1 MNVHAADLSKASSGG
16 GLSAADLNDLRR
28 ETWHGGQVGR
38 VEADTLLLANDDLRG
53 SSPEWSEF
61 FVEALYEHVVN
72 GTEPKGS
79 VDTGTAR
86 WLWSRISDRGTVS
99 GREELE
105 LLTRIL
111 QKAETV
117 ADVLRENALGVIEK
131 AITEGTGPTRAG
143 KVIGREI
150 PLGCISDEETLY
162 LRRMAFRT
170 DRNHPRA
177 VGRIEAEALFRIK
190 DATAEGENAADWPYV
205 FVQGVGTYLHQ
216 FGGSEPLTGEQEM
229 ELAKNKTNN
238 ATDKTEN
245 QRKKFVAQASGDV
258 REYLRNATDLDPL
271 DRALLEFLAN

>member
-1 MNVHAADLSKASSGG
+1 MNVHAADLSKPSSGG
-16 GLSAADLNDLRR
+16 GLSAADLNELRR

-72 GTEPKGS
+72 GTAPKGS
-79 VDTGTAR
+79 VDTGAAR
-86 WLWSRISDRGTVS
+86 WLWSRISDRGTVP

-111 QKAETV
+111 QKAESV

-131 AITEGTGPTRAG
+131 AVTEGTGPTRAG

-150 PLGCISDEETLY
+150 PIGCISDEEALY
-162 LRRMAFRT
+162 LRRMVFRT
-170 DRNHPRA
+170 DRDHPRT

-190 DATAEGENAADWPYV
+190 DATAGGDNANDWPYV

-229 ELAKNKTNN
+229 ELASFMTNG
-238 ATDKTEN
+238 AAGLSDFL
-245 QRKKFVAQASGDV
+245 RKMFTAQASGDV

>member
-1 MNVHAADLSKASSGG
+1 MNVHAGDLSKSSSGG
-16 GLSAADLNDLRR
+16 GLSATDIGELRR
-28 ETWHGGQVGR
+28 ETWNDGQVGR

-72 GTEPKGS
+72 GTVPKGS

-86 WLWSRISDRGTVS
+86 WLWSRISTNGTVP

-131 AITEGTGPTRAG
+131 AVTEGAGPTRAG

-150 PLGCISDEETLY
+150 PIGCISDEEALY
-162 LRRMAFRT
+162 LRRMVFRT
-170 DRNHPRA
+170 DRDHPRA
-177 VGRIEAEALFRIK
+177 VGRIEAEVLFRIK
-190 DATAEGENAADWPYV
+190 EAVADGENARDWPYV

-216 FGGSEPLTGEQEM
+216 FGGSEPLTNEQEM
-229 ELAKNKTNN
+229 ELTSFMTNG
-238 ATDKTEN
+238 AAGLSEFL
-245 QRKKFVAQASGDV
+245 RKMFTAQASGDV
-258 REYLRNATDLDPL
+258 REYLRGATDLDPL